1 MKCGTITMHSI
12 IGSNRI
18 DPSYHLSDAIW
29 FRNLQNKLPY
39 GNVHIKNVVE
49 KFSLTQEEKNELN
62 EITGQIGQLQKNNE
76 VLIVHSLNVI
86 NKIFEGI
93 LNITSA
99 KNADYNHLGKKNQES
114 SLDISSITEEA

>member
-49 KFSLTQEEKNELN
+49 KVFLGNIFSRIFVKDKEHGIPYLSASDTVLADLNTNRFFIQKTIGKVELF
-62 EITGQIGQLQKNNE
+62 K
-76 VLIVHSLNVI
+76 
-86 NKIFEGI
+86 
-93 LNITSA
+93 TS
-99 KNADYNHLGKKNQES
+99 
-114 SLDISSITEEA
+114 

>member
-49 KFSLTQEEKNELN
+49 KVFLGNPKIRKQSQW
-62 EITGQIGQLQKNNE
+62 QSQLQ
-76 VLIVHSLNVI
+76 
-86 NKIFEGI
+86 
-93 LNITSA
+93 
-99 KNADYNHLGKKNQES
+99 
-114 SLDISSITEEA
+114 

>member
-49 KFSLTQEEKNELN
+49 KVFLGNIFSRIFVKDKEHGIPLSFSIRYSSCRFEYKSVFYP
-62 EITGQIGQLQKNNE
+62 KNNRK
-76 VLIVHSLNVI
+76 S
-86 NKIFEGI
+86 
-93 LNITSA
+93 
-99 KNADYNHLGKKNQES
+99 
-114 SLDISSITEEA
+114 